1 MLAATWPISREEKR
15 SASRSPARW
24 PTRRWSCCS
33 TSPRPRSMKPPSW
46 RLNLPFKTS
55 CVTRDSPAYSLLMTP
70 LRQRV
75 WPSGHYCSRPD
86 ASCALALLK
95 RCCMLKFVF
104 NNQLYLVLA
113 QAFVAALAALLVVL
127 LARKRGIHL
136 ESETLIALLRGI
148 IQIIAVG
155 SVLMLLL
162 RGPRW
167 TSGFLLAGMIV
178 AAGATSA
185 RRAKGMP
192 DAFRVS
198 ASSIAFGAGS
208 VIALMTWLGVI
219 DTAITSLVPVG
230 SMLIANAMNTNGLAL
245 NRFRADVLAH
255 VGEIETALALGAEAK
270 NSVGPYVQASFEA
283 SLIPAI
289 DSLRSL
295 GIVWIPGLMAGM
307 LLSGARPVY
316 AAIYQFVVLA
326 MIFASSGL
334 TSLVSTLLMRTRVMS
349 PAEQLVLRPEN

>member
-1 MLAATWPISREEKR
+1 
-15 SASRSPARW
+15 
-24 PTRRWSCCS
+24 
-33 TSPRPRSMKPPSW
+33 
-46 RLNLPFKTS
+46 
-55 CVTRDSPAYSLLMTP
+55 
-70 LRQRV
+70 
-75 WPSGHYCSRPD
+75 
-86 ASCALALLK
+86 
-95 RCCMLKFVF
+95 MLKLFF
-104 NNQLYLVLA
+104 GDQLHLGLA
-113 QAFVAALAALLVVL
+113 QAFVAALAAMFVVL

-136 ESETLIALLRGI
+136 ESETLVAMTRGLV
-148 IQIIAVG
+148 QIVAVG
-155 SVLMLLL
+155 SILLLLL

-167 TSGFLLAGMIV
+167 TSGLLLAAMIM

-192 DAFRVS
+192 GAFQVS
-198 ASSIAFGAGS
+198 ACSIALGAGS

-230 SMLIANAMNTNGLAL
+230 SMLIANSMNTNGLTL
-245 NRFRADVLAH
+245 NRLRADVLAH
-255 VGEIETALALGAEAK
+255 AGEIEAALALGAEAK
-270 NSVGPYVQASFEA
+270 NSVAPYVQASFEA

-326 MIFASSGL
+326 MIFAASGL
-334 TSLVSTLLMRTRVMS
+334 TSLVST
-349 PAEQLVLRPEN
+349 QLIRERIFTAAQQLTLQPGR

>member
-1 MLAATWPISREEKR
+1 
-15 SASRSPARW
+15 
-24 PTRRWSCCS
+24 
-33 TSPRPRSMKPPSW
+33 
-46 RLNLPFKTS
+46 
-55 CVTRDSPAYSLLMTP
+55 
-70 LRQRV
+70 
-75 WPSGHYCSRPD
+75 
-86 ASCALALLK
+86 
-95 RCCMLKFVF
+95 
-104 NNQLYLVLA
+104 
-113 QAFVAALAALLVVL
+113 QAVAAALAALLVVL

-136 ESETLIALLRGI
+136 ESEAVIAMVRGI
-148 IQIIAVG
+148 VQIVAVG
-155 SVLMLLL
+155 SILLLLL

-167 TSGFLLAGMIV
+167 TSVFLLASMIV

-198 ASSIAFGAGS
+198 TWAIACGAGS
-208 VIALMTWLGVI
+208 VIAVMAWLGVI
-219 DTAITSLVPVG
+219 ETGITSLVPVG

-245 NRFRADVLAH
+245 NRLRSEVLSH

-270 NSVGPYVQASFEA
+270 ASVAPYLQGAFEA

-326 MIFASSGL
+326 MIFAASGL
-334 TSLVSTLLMRTRVMS
+334 TSLVSTILIRSHIFTS
-349 PAEQLVLRPEN
+349 AQQLILQPGR

>member
-1 MLAATWPISREEKR
+1 
-15 SASRSPARW
+15 
-24 PTRRWSCCS
+24 
-33 TSPRPRSMKPPSW
+33 
-46 RLNLPFKTS
+46 
-55 CVTRDSPAYSLLMTP
+55 
-70 LRQRV
+70 
-75 WPSGHYCSRPD
+75 
-86 ASCALALLK
+86 
-95 RCCMLKFVF
+95 MLKLFF
-104 NNQLYLVLA
+104 SNQLYLGLA
-113 QAFVAALAALLVVL
+113 QALVAAFAAMVVVL

-136 ESETLIALLRGI
+136 EGETVVAMARGI
-148 IQIIAVG
+148 IQIVAVG
-155 SVLMLLL
+155 SILLLLL

-167 TSGFLLAGMIV
+167 TSGFLLAAMIL
-178 AAGATSA
+178 AAGTISA
-185 RRAKGMP
+185 RRAKGVP
-192 DAFRVS
+192 GAFRVS
-198 ASSIAFGAGS
+198 AWSIALGAGS

-230 SMLIANAMNTNGLAL
+230 SMLIANSMNTSGLAL

-270 NSVGPYVQASFEA
+270 NSVSPYVQAAFEA

-326 MIFASSGL
+326 MIFAASGL
-334 TSLVSTLLMRTRVMS
+334 TSLVSTLLIQDRIFT
-349 PAEQLVLRPEN
+349 AAQQLSLQPGR

>member
-1 MLAATWPISREEKR
+1 
-15 SASRSPARW
+15 
-24 PTRRWSCCS
+24 
-33 TSPRPRSMKPPSW
+33 
-46 RLNLPFKTS
+46 
-55 CVTRDSPAYSLLMTP
+55 
-70 LRQRV
+70 
-75 WPSGHYCSRPD
+75 
-86 ASCALALLK
+86 
-95 RCCMLKFVF
+95 MLKLVF
-104 NNQLYLVLA
+104 HNSLSLGLA
-113 QAFVAALAALLVVL
+113 QAGIAALAAMLVVL
-127 LARKRGIHL
+127 LARKRAIHL
-136 ESETLIALLRGI
+136 ESETVVAMLRGI
-148 IQIIAVG
+148 VQIVAVG
-155 SVLMLLL
+155 SILLLLL

-167 TSGFLLAGMIV
+167 TSALLLCGMIV

-198 ASSIAFGAGS
+198 AWAIACGAGS
-208 VIALMTWLGVI
+208 VIAVMTWLGVI

-245 NRFRADVLAH
+245 NRLRSDVLAH
-255 VGEIETALALGAEAK
+255 VGEIETALALGAESRV
-270 NSVGPYVQASFEA
+270 SVSPYVQASFEA

-326 MIFASSGL
+326 MIFAASGL
-334 TSLVSTLLMRTRVMS
+334 TSLVSTLLIRSRIFTS
-349 PAEQLVLRPEN
+349 AEQLILQPGR